1 MFEGLVGNFNKG
13 DLVKDDL
20 FGACIFIKY
29 KSERVAQVYSLRY
42 STKEWVAGTHLEL
55 LEA

>member
-1 MFEGLVGNFNKG
+1 MFESFARNFNKG

-29 KSERVAQVYSLRY
+29 KSDRVAQVYSLRY
-42 STKEWVAGTHLEL
+42 NTKEWVAGINLEL

>member
-1 MFEGLVGNFNKG
+1 MFKGLVGNFNKG

-42 STKEWVAGTHLEL
+42 NTKEWVVGMTLEP

>member
-1 MFEGLVGNFNKG
+1 MFESFARNFNKG

-42 STKEWVAGTHLEL
+42 NTKEWVAGINLEL

>member
-1 MFEGLVGNFNKG
+1 MFESFARNFNKG

-20 FGACIFIKY
+20 FGACIFIEY

-42 STKEWVAGTHLEL
+42 NTKEWVVGMTLEP